1 MAKGKGKKYEFVVS
15 FGGKVDS
22 SLAAAINGVQ
32 GKFNSL
38 QSLAKR
44 AAVGVGAAFAAVK
57 VKDFVGDSI
66 NTYKSYEQSMAQTAA
81 TAGIQKESAEY
92 ERLNEAARAAGK
104 ATSKTAAEA
113 ADALGYMALA
123 GWNVNQSTA
132 ALMPVLRLSEG
143 TQADLATTS
152 DLVTDSMSA
161 LGIKMDSEGK
171 NLTRYLDVIAA
182 ANNKSNQTAMQAMEA
197 YISVGGTFE
206 SLNTPIEESA
216 ALLGVLAN
224 RGTKA
229 SEAGTSMNSILIN
242 LKKKSGESA
251 KAMKTL
257 GLNAYDSQGKFK
269 GVTNVLKELDAK
281 LKSLSTDE
289 ERDMYKDMIAGKTQV
304 DTLNKLLQGLNTF
317 TDDGVTELEALQK
330 QLENSD
336 GALNAMAD
344 TVSNTMGMAFARLS
358 SATDDFKIEFIS
370 HFESGITPVIDG
382 LANKI
387 TAITPKM
394 GAVAERIK
402 GKVLSIKTTITEVK
416 AAFMTL
422 TGKDTSDMGVIF
434 NQEGAKNALSRIT
447 GLTTSRIESFIE
459 IYSKTKEATAALLT
473 LAGKNTSA
481 LGIQFNKE
489 GAKSALSRITGMTET
504 QLDSLAG
511 TFQKTKQDFLA
522 TVDFI
527 KKSIGGIVDT
537 VGKVVS
543 FTISHLDTIAPFAI
557 GIVKVFTKLFIMG
570 KISGVI
576 LKVGNTTNKVL
587 TTVGKFGDKIEKVTK
602 AAKKSKMLSSIF
614 SKVAPAAAKI
624 GPTIAKIGPAI
635 AKIGSIAAKGLPLI
649 KAGFAAL
656 AGPVGIAIAVVT
668 ALVSV
673 GVLLY
678 KNWDTIKQKASEI
691 WTNVKTSFSNMATAL
706 STKAAE
712 IAANVKNGF
721 DNMKNAVVSKA
732 LEIWTGVKTTFINM
746 KNSVVSTVTELWNQA
761 TTIFGNIKSS
771 IITKATELWEGIKSI
786 FGNIRDSIANA
797 FTGAVN
803 TAIGGLNT
811 LINKVNSVHINIPDW
826 IPGVGGK
833 EIGLNIPQVPTASSK
848 VPALASGGIVT
859 KPTLAMIG
867 EGNESEAVFPLSKL
881 EEFLNNYGTGS
892 TNNNGMVFQ
901 IEYKPQIIIQGNGN
915 KEEIQQEVE
924 KGAAKAQAD
933 FETQMNQWLK
943 EQKRRGFA

>member
-81 TAGIQKESAEY
+81 TAGIQKGSAEY
-92 ERLNEAARAAGK
+92 EKLNEAARAAGK

-251 KAMKTL
+251 KAMQAL
-257 GLNAYDSQGKFK
+257 GLSAYDSQGNFK
-269 GVTNVLKELDAK
+269 GVTNVLKELDTK
-281 LKSLSTDE
+281 LKSLGSRE

-304 DTLNKLLQGLNTF
+304 DTLNKLIQGLNTF

-370 HFESGITPVIDG
+370 QFEGEITPTIDRV
-382 LANKI
+382 ANKI
-387 TAITPKM
+387 TEITPKM
-394 GAVAERIK
+394 G
-402 GKVLSIKTTITEVK
+402 KVMEGVKRTFSNSKKTVGAFLSLINVDTSILGLKFFDKTAKKTITRV
-416 AAFMTL
+416 
-422 TGKDTSDMGVIF
+422 
-434 NQEGAKNALSRIT
+434 T
-447 GLTTSRIESFIE
+447 GLTTKQIESLTNTFK
-459 IYSKTKEATAALLT
+459 KTKDDIVTAINITKTAINSIIHTVQNVTSFTASHLDSLLPIVIGLSKAFLTIKFTTMIVGAIKAASAFTLLTAAKIKDKIETIYLHTLYAKDIFLNTITGAANAVKAFALLT
-473 LAGKNTSA
+473 AAKVKEKVETISLQVLYAKDAAIKGISTAATWAQTAATTAWSAVASGATVVTTA
-481 LGIQFNKE
+481 LGTAF
-489 GAKSALSRITGMTET
+489 RI
-504 QLDSLAG
+504 
-511 TFQKTKQDFLA
+511 
-522 TVDFI
+522 
-527 KKSIGGIVDT
+527 
-537 VGKVVS
+537 
-543 FTISHLDTIAPFAI
+543 
-557 GIVKVFTKLFIMG
+557 
-570 KISGVI
+570 
-576 LKVGNTTNKVL
+576 
-587 TTVGKFGDKIEKVTK
+587 
-602 AAKKSKMLSSIF
+602 
-614 SKVAPAAAKI
+614 
-624 GPTIAKIGPAI
+624 
-635 AKIGSIAAKGLPLI
+635 
-649 KAGFAAL
+649 L
-656 AGPVGIAIAVVT
+656 AGPVGIAIT
-668 ALVSV
+668 IITGLITV
-673 GVLLY
+673 GVYLY
-678 KNWDTIKQKASEI
+678 KNWDTIKQKAIELKEAVIARVTELSERA
-691 WTNVKTSFSNMATAL
+691 KT
-706 STKAAE
+706 
-712 IAANVKNGF
+712 I
-721 DNMKNAVVSKA
+721 
-732 LEIWTGVKTTFINM
+732 FINM
-746 KNSVVSTVTELWNQA
+746 KNSVINTITELWMNVK
-761 TTIFGNIKSS
+761 TTFSNIKDSV
-771 IITKATELWEGIKSI
+771 ITKATELWEGIKSI
-786 FGNIRDSIANA
+786 FGGIRDSIAGA

-881 EEFLNNYGTGS
+881 KEFLNNYSSGS

>member
-38 QSLAKR
+38 QNLAKR

-66 NTYKSYEQSMAQTAA
+66 NTYKNYEQSMAQTPA
-81 TAGIQKESAEY
+81 TAGIQKGSAEY
-92 ERLNEAARAAGK
+92 EKLNEAARAAGK

-123 GWNVNQSTA
+123 GWNVKQSTA

-251 KAMKTL
+251 KAMKA
-257 GLNAYDSQGKFK
+257 LNLSAYDSQGEFK
-269 GVTNVLKELDAK
+269 GVTNVLKELDEK

-317 TDDGVTELEALQK
+317 TDDGVTELEALQR

-344 TVSNTMGMAFARLS
+344 TVSNTIGMAFSRLS

-370 HFESGITPVIDG
+370 HFESEMTPAIDRV
-382 LANKI
+382 ANKI
-387 TAITPKM
+387 TEITPKM
-394 GAVAERIK
+394 GKVMEKVKHTFSNSKKIVGAFLSLIDVDTSILELKFFDKTAKKTITRVTGLTTNQIESLTNTFTKAKNDIVTAINITKTAINGIIHTIQKVTSFTSSHLDSLLPIIIGLNKAFLTIK
-402 GKVLSIKTTITEVK
+402 FTTMIVGAIKTARAFTLLTAAKMKDKIETIYLQTLYAK
-416 AAFMTL
+416 DAFVNT
-422 TGKDTSDMGVIF
+422 VI
-434 NQEGAKNALSRIT
+434 GAKNAVKAFALLTAAKVKEKVETIYLHTLYAKDAFFNTITGAKNAVKAIALLTAAKVKEKVETISLQVLYAKDAAIKGISTAATWAQTAATTTWSVVASGATVVTTALGAAFRILTGPIGIVITIIT
-447 GLTTSRIESFIE
+447 GLI
-459 IYSKTKEATAALLT
+459 
-473 LAGKNTSA
+473 
-481 LGIQFNKE
+481 
-489 GAKSALSRITGMTET
+489 
-504 QLDSLAG
+504 
-511 TFQKTKQDFLA
+511 
-522 TVDFI
+522 
-527 KKSIGGIVDT
+527 T
-537 VGKVVS
+537 VGVY
-543 FTISHLDTIAPFAI
+543 
-557 GIVKVFTKLFIMG
+557 
-570 KISGVI
+570 
-576 LKVGNTTNKVL
+576 
-587 TTVGKFGDKIEKVTK
+587 
-602 AAKKSKMLSSIF
+602 
-614 SKVAPAAAKI
+614 
-624 GPTIAKIGPAI
+624 
-635 AKIGSIAAKGLPLI
+635 
-649 KAGFAAL
+649 
-656 AGPVGIAIAVVT
+656 
-668 ALVSV
+668 
-673 GVLLY
+673 LY
-678 KNWDTIKQKASEI
+678 KNWDTIKQKAIELKESIITKVTELSERA
-691 WTNVKTSFSNMATAL
+691 KT
-706 STKAAE
+706 
-712 IAANVKNGF
+712 I
-721 DNMKNAVVSKA
+721 
-732 LEIWTGVKTTFINM
+732 FINM
-746 KNSVVSTVTELWNQA
+746 KNSVISTVTELWTNVK
-761 TTIFGNIKSS
+761 TTFGNLKDSV
-771 IITKATELWEGIKSI
+771 ITKATELWEGVKSV
-786 FGNIRDSIANA
+786 FGNIRDSIAGA

-833 EIGLNIPQVPTASSK
+833 EIGLNIPQVPTLSSN

-867 EGNESEAVFPLSKL
+867 EGNEKEAVFPLSKL
-881 EEFLNNYGTGS
+881 EEFLSNYGSES
-892 TNNNGMVFQ
+892 TNNTGMVFQ
-901 IEYKPQIIIQGNGN
+901 IEYKPQIIIQGNGK

-943 EQKRRGFA
+943 AQKRRGFA